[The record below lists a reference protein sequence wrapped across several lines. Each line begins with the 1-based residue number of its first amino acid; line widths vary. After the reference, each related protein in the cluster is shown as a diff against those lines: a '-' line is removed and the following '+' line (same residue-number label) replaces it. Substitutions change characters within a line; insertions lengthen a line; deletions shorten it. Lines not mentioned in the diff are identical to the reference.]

1 MIFVWL
7 LTTPKRG
14 KCVGLFISV
23 DPIIIAET
31 WIRKFFFR
39 EDNRRKWWQLSV
51 ETFFGVVSKIRLYL
65 ECQKEVLFIEKMSW
79 NVPNVAKVITNVGEK
94 CRTNIVR
101 DINLNF
107 WPEKLR
113 RTPLYEWYQKFKNVE
128 EVKLI

>member
-1 MIFVWL
+1 MIQMIFVWL

-51 ETFFGVVSKIRLYL
+51 ETFFGVDLKIRLYL
-65 ECQKEVLFIEKMSW
+65 ECQKEVVFIEKMPQNDSE
-79 NVPNVAKVITNVGEK
+79 IS
-94 CRTNIVR
+94 
-101 DINLNF
+101 
-107 WPEKLR
+107 
-113 RTPLYEWYQKFKNVE
+113 QMS
-128 EVKLI
+128 